1 MIKGEIMTDV
11 QRQNVDLFHAPLPA
25 QPNGAG
31 SLMEV
36 ISRAASDPATDVS
49 KLERLLGMYERITA
63 QDAKRA
69 YTAALIAMKPKLP
82 VIDRK
87 GRIEVREKTSSG
99 KRDGDISQ
107 STPYALWEDIDQ
119 AITPI
124 LAEHEFALTFR
135 SGVAQDGK
143 ITVTGILSHS
153 AGHSEETT
161 MTLPHD
167 SSGSKNAV
175 QAVGSST
182 KYGMRYTAILLLNIR
197 TRGEDDDG
205 KAGGTSG
212 EIDDSQLDHL
222 NRGCD
227 RFGAKKGEAIE
238 KLCVHFKIGALPD
251 LPAVKFREAME
262 MINTKPSAP
271 K

>member
-1 MIKGEIMTDV
+1 MNEIA
-11 QRQNVDLFHAPLPA
+11 RQNVEAFHAPLAREPVDIMA
-25 QPNGAG
+25 
-31 SLMEV
+31 V
-36 ISRAASDPATDVS
+36 IARAASDPATDVS

-63 QDAKRA
+63 QEAKRA
-69 YTAALIAMKPKLP
+69 YTTALIAMKPKLP

-99 KRDGDISQ
+99 KRDGDVQQ

-124 LAEHEFALTFR
+124 LAEHGFALTFR

-197 TRGEDDDG
+197 TKGEDDDG
-205 KAGGTSG
+205 KLGGAEGTISDEQIETIFG
-212 EIDDSQLDHL
+212 LIKRTNADTELFCKFMGVESVPDIRGKDYERAISNL
-222 NRGCD
+222 NL
-227 RFGAKKGEAIE
+227 KE
-238 KLCVHFKIGALPD
+238 K
-251 LPAVKFREAME
+251 RMR
-262 MINTKPSAP
+262 KP
-271 K
+271 